1 MKKYSHCII
10 NGNIPSA
17 LTWNGQLGFSP
28 LFNSRGSNGISGPF
42 GLSLAPR
49 EGKIWE
55 DHVRGRKNP
64 RNMGNALWI
73 MDMSFKKHSQDVFLF
88 FWGIEASHDWGLIIK
103 SFRLSHQTLHGLVM
117 FTAKNWISLGPA
129 PSPSS
134 HAQSSKLEFH
144 MQRVGHC
151 HPSYV
156 VTMHADTLSLNLFPP
171 KMCSL

>member
-1 MKKYSHCII
+1 MANSDFHHCST
-10 NGNIPSA
+10 PEVPTA
-17 LTWNGQLGFSP
+17 FRGFSGWAWRP
-28 LFNSRGSNGISGPF
+28 W
-42 GLSLAPR
+42 

-73 MDMSFKKHSQDVFLF
+73 MDMTFKHSEDVFLCF
-88 FWGIEASHDWGLIIK
+88 LGRSKSRLGIDHQK
-103 SFRLSHQTLHGLVM
+103 FSFSHQTLHGLVM

-151 HPSYV
+151 HPSYI